1 MKKMLMLILLLATLL
16 NGCAIFVIEEDTE
29 EFKILASQ
37 YQNYIANDINIFD
50 RFQTFINVVTLET
63 T

>member
-37 YQNYIANDINIFD
+37 YQ
-50 RFQTFINVVTLET
+50 
-63 T
+63 